1 MLEKQLL
8 HLGFLVAFISPQMSR
23 AAETADN
30 SDTELNRRIE
40 ILAQEINNLKL
51 GEVAAKADQIQY
63 GMGPAASKVYRQK
76 QGVSIGGYGELVY
89 QNFDRKKDDNSAAS
103 LTDQI
108 DLQRV
113 VLYFGY
119 KFSDRLT
126 LNTEI
131 EFEHAS
137 SASNLDGKKGS
148 WGLEFAYLDY
158 QVSSGLN
165 FRAGNLLI
173 PMGWVNELHEPTV
186 FLGVR
191 RPDVEQKILPSTWRE
206 NGLGVYGDISS
217 LSYRSYIIN
226 GFDAGGCRST
236 SCDNKGFEA
245 SGIRGGRQ
253 NGSYALAQDLSW
265 VSRLDWNAAPGAT
278 LGVAYFMGDAG
289 QDQTNKSIPD
299 LPIQIADLHFEFRRD
314 GWEIRALGAMTWIKN
329 AAEFN
334 AAKTEASTGAG
345 GIGSKQYGFY
355 GQLGRSFSMKKSS
368 GLLLTPFLRYE
379 QWNTQADVASG
390 FSPNPAQLQRSLTS
404 GAQFKIEDQVVVTG
418 EYQNL
423 ANGAGT
429 GLNQF
434 NLGLGFIF

>member
-1 MLEKQLL
+1 MLKKQLVPW
-8 HLGFLVAFISPQMSR
+8 GILVALISPQMAP
-23 AAETADN
+23 AADTADT

-63 GMGPAASKVYRQK
+63 GMGPAASKVYRHK

-89 QNFDRKKDDNSAAS
+89 QNFDRKKDDNSAAP

-119 KFSDRLT
+119 KFSDRL
-126 LNTEI
+126 LFNTEI
-131 EFEHAS
+131 ELEHAS

-206 NGLGVYGDISS
+206 NGLGVYGDVSS

-236 SCDNKGFEA
+236 
-245 SGIRGGRQ
+245 
-253 NGSYALAQDLSW
+253 
-265 VSRLDWNAAPGAT
+265 
-278 LGVAYFMGDAG
+278 
-289 QDQTNKSIPD
+289 
-299 LPIQIADLHFEFRRD
+299 
-314 GWEIRALGAMTWIKN
+314 
-329 AAEFN
+329 
-334 AAKTEASTGAG
+334 
-345 GIGSKQYGFY
+345 
-355 GQLGRSFSMKKSS
+355 
-368 GLLLTPFLRYE
+368 
-379 QWNTQADVASG
+379 
-390 FSPNPAQLQRSLTS
+390 
-404 GAQFKIEDQVVVTG
+404 
-418 EYQNL
+418 
-423 ANGAGT
+423 
-429 GLNQF
+429 
-434 NLGLGFIF
+434 